1 MIDPTLLHYCY
12 AFISSHIYGSRP
24 EGIVTVTLRE
34 IERFNA
40 TKERLQ
46 SYLESQV
53 YPLPTE
59 KSIKTGKSSNPGLT
73 RLPIIALHFH
83 LAGPKAP

>member
-1 MIDPTLLHYCY
+1 MLEQAEKGAMIDPTLLHYCY

-34 IERFNA
+34 IERFSA

-53 YPLPTE
+53 NLYPLKKQSKMKNHQIPD
-59 KSIKTGKSSNPGLT
+59 
-73 RLPIIALHFH
+73 
-83 LAGPKAP
+83 